1 MQKKKQNNKNIP
13 HFDHFDTDLT
23 SSYGYYGIENELFS
37 VLRWVPPS
45 ILPNRF
51 KDQKADLYNIW
62 VLCTASTFVESDGC
76 VRTSSLISSGMKNPW
91 VFFGPLNWFFQAWV
105 FFDNLKKPDIYRDSC
120 RFWEKQTT
128 YPYLFC
134 GFDTFPLL
142 TGIPAHL
149 WTVNSHPQGS
159 PCHVGG
165 GGNSCLGGKDKYSI
179 SQGHD
184 GKGYQSVCGLQCH
197 SSSNNAVL
205 VSIFLLLHYCSLST
219 LIHPLDATA
228 VFGRLRAIVPSL
240 HFPK

>member
-1 MQKKKQNNKNIP
+1 MQKKKQNNKKFP
-13 HFDHFDTDLT
+13 HFDTDLT

-134 GFDTFPLL
+134 GFDTFPLSDRYL
-142 TGIPAHL
+142 TAHVWQVIEPKSNPKEALVWNLVMSAVMETAASVAKTSTASAKAMMEKATKAFVASSAIPQVIIKE
-149 WTVNSHPQGS
+149 T
-159 PCHVGG
+159 
-165 GGNSCLGGKDKYSI
+165 
-179 SQGHD
+179 
-184 GKGYQSVCGLQCH
+184 
-197 SSSNNAVL
+197 
-205 VSIFLLLHYCSLST
+205 
-219 LIHPLDATA
+219 
-228 VFGRLRAIVPSL
+228 
-240 HFPK
+240 